1 MATLAGHGRGDH
13 EQSGHT
19 DQEANESIGECIG
32 QVLCDFDAVG
42 KVERLAG
49 MSRRIRHIESVRSQA
64 LPVGK
69 PATGRGVLAGP
80 HMQAAAIELRGVCPG
95 TAADIGDG
103 SRIRRERE

>member
-49 MSRRIRHIESVRSQA
+49 DESTDPLHRIGAESGLAGGQASDRSRRTRRPTHA
-64 LPVGK
+64 
-69 PATGRGVLAGP
+69 GRG
-80 HMQAAAIELRGVCPG
+80 
-95 TAADIGDG
+95 D
-103 SRIRRERE
+103 